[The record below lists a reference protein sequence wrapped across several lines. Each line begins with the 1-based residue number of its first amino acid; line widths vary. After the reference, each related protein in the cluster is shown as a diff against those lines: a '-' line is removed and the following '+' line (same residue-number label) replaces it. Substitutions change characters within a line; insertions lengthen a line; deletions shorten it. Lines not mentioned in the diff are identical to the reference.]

1 MAKIIGIDL
10 GTTNSEAAYMEG
22 GAPRIIP
29 SAEGSA
35 YGGKMFRSVVASTKD
50 GILVGEPAK
59 RQAVL
64 NPDRTVMQIKRKMG
78 TDYKVVIDGKVYT
91 PQEISAMILRKIK
104 TDAEA
109 FLGQPVNQAVITV
122 PAYCND
128 NQRQATKD
136 AGKIAGLDVLRL
148 VNEPTAAALA
158 YGLDKKGEGKIGVL
172 DLGGGTFDVTLM
184 EMGEGVFEVIATSGD
199 TQLGGMDMDNAIIQW
214 LAAEFR
220 AEHGVDISSD
230 KQAMQRLRD
239 AGEKAK
245 IELTSATETTINL
258 PFIAQK
264 SGQPV
269 HLEKKVTRAKLDQLI
284 EPVLNRLDAPI
295 RQSFKDAGWQYRDVN
310 HVILVGGPTRM
321 PAVQS
326 RFEKILSRPAERTV
340 DPMQCVAL
348 GAAIQA
354 AVLSGE
360 VKDILLLDVTPLS
373 LGVETK
379 GGIFTKLI
387 ERNTTIPTRK
397 SEIFTT
403 AADGQTSVEVH
414 ALQGERAMA
423 GDNVSL
429 GRFYLTGIP
438 PAPAGVPKIEVTF
451 DIDANGILNVSAKDM
466 ATGKTEKLTIVA
478 PQRMDKGKID
488 SAVRDAESHAEEDRR
503 RREFVEL
510 RNHADQLVYATE
522 KLLKEHGST
531 VSEATRKAVE
541 EKLEALRKVLTTDD
555 ISQLRAAIDALNQA
569 AQKIGVEMYGKGG
582 PAEAPPPGA
591 GDSGG
596 PSDPGVVDADVE
608 DIFGRDLFESFFG
621 RGGGLSGSLFGQF
634 FGGVGGPVGRRRGP
648 APGQDARLEVELSL
662 EEVARGGRK
671 EVTLHYPMTCPA
683 CRGTGAEGERLVT
696 CPTCNGRGQVSNAQ
710 RRGYSQFITITT
722 CPKCNGRGQWPEH
735 PCPRCSG
742 EGRIAEQ
749 RTIAVEIPP
758 GVPDGVQL
766 RVPGPGLAGDAG
778 AAPGDPY
785 LAVHVRPDERVAPD
799 GEDSIYELPI
809 TLSQRALVA

>member
-1 MAKIIGIDL
+1 MSKIIGIDL
-10 GTTNSEAAYMEG
+10 GTTNSEGGYMEG
-22 GAPRIIP
+22 GAPKIIP

-35 YGGKMFRSVVASTKD
+35 YGGKMFPSVVAFTKD

-64 NPDRTVMQIKRKMG
+64 NPEKTIMQIKRKMG
-78 TDYKVVIDGKVYT
+78 TDYKVRIDGKDYT

-122 PAYCND
+122 PAYFND

-148 VNEPTAAALA
+148 VNEPTAA
-158 YGLDKKGEGKIGVL
+158 
-172 DLGGGTFDVTLM
+172 
-184 EMGEGVFEVIATSGD
+184 
-199 TQLGGMDMDNAIIQW
+199 
-214 LAAEFR
+214 
-220 AEHGVDISSD
+220 
-230 KQAMQRLRD
+230 
-239 AGEKAK
+239 
-245 IELTSATETTINL
+245 ETTINL

-269 HLEKKVTRAKLDQLI
+269 HLEKKVTRAKLEQLI

-295 RQSFKDAGWQYRDVN
+295 RQAFKDAGWQYRDVN

-414 ALQGERAMA
+414 VLQGERAMA

-429 GRFYLTGIP
+429 GRFYLAGIP

-522 KLLKEHGST
+522 KLLKEHGSAI
-531 VSEATRKAVE
+531 SEATRKAVE
-541 EKLEALRKVLTTDD
+541 EKREALRKGLTTDD
-555 ISQLRAAIDALNQA
+555 ISELRAAIDALNQA
-569 AQKIGVEMYGKGG
+569 AQQIGVEMYGKGG
-582 PAEAPPPGA
+582 PTEAPPPGA

-596 PSDPGVVDADVE
+596 SSDPGVVDADFE
-608 DIFGRDLFESFFG
+608 DVD
-621 RGGGLSGSLFGQF
+621 
-634 FGGVGGPVGRRRGP
+634 
-648 APGQDARLEVELSL
+648 
-662 EEVARGGRK
+662 K
-671 EVTLHYPMTCPA
+671 
-683 CRGTGAEGERLVT
+683 
-696 CPTCNGRGQVSNAQ
+696 
-710 RRGYSQFITITT
+710 
-722 CPKCNGRGQWPEH
+722 K
-735 PCPRCSG
+735 
-742 EGRIAEQ
+742 
-749 RTIAVEIPP
+749 
-758 GVPDGVQL
+758 
-766 RVPGPGLAGDAG
+766 
-778 AAPGDPY
+778 
-785 LAVHVRPDERVAPD
+785 
-799 GEDSIYELPI
+799 
-809 TLSQRALVA
+809 